1 MASAK
6 EWVKSHKPQTAAIAV
21 AAVVVICLVAA
32 AACGA
37 FSSPAASE
45 AQDKPST
52 AQLSINVTA
61 DEGWDEESTPAIAHI
76 EGDGVDFYH
85 AINPDAEGN
94 KGSSSVELAAGDYTV
109 SLISPINRDG
119 SAYELYDTG
128 EAQDVAIG
136 PGAESSVDFAMTLIA
151 AQDVTDETVQ
161 EIVSQTKAA
170 VENGDETLKGD
181 AGRSALEKLELNAA
195 ANPNASDK
203 TKEEAAK
210 ADEEVDVDSE
220 PAPSTPSASD
230 SASNGSDN
238 GSNGGSG
245 DSEASGGSSSGNASG
260 GSSSNS
266 GQASSHTHVW
276 KDHTATREV
285 WVSNMVT
292 VPDYETQ
299 TISGAQLYT
308 KHSDGQWYSDGAV
321 YWFENGFTTSDLA
334 AIIKDKIKNEGYI
347 GNYVNVSKTETVQVG
362 SHQEDQGWY
371 ETETYVDYQ
380 YCDCGARR

>member
-1 MASAK
+1 M
-6 EWVKSHKPQTAAIAV
+6 
-21 AAVVVICLVAA
+21 
-32 AACGA
+32 
-37 FSSPAASE
+37 
-45 AQDKPST
+45 
-52 AQLSINVTA
+52 
-61 DEGWDEESTPAIAHI
+61 
-76 EGDGVDFYH
+76 DFYH

-128 EAQDVAIG
+128 EAQDVAIE

-220 PAPSTPSASD
+220 PAASTPSASD

-238 GSNGGSG
+238 GSNGGTG
-245 DSEASGGSSSGNASG
+245 DAAASGGSSSGNASG

-266 GQASSHTHVW
+266 SQASSHTHVW

-285 WVSNMVT
+285 RVSNWVT

-321 YWFENGFTTSDLA
+321 Y
-334 AIIKDKIKNEGYI
+334 
-347 GNYVNVSKTETVQVG
+347 
-362 SHQEDQGWY
+362 
-371 ETETYVDYQ
+371 
-380 YCDCGARR
+380 